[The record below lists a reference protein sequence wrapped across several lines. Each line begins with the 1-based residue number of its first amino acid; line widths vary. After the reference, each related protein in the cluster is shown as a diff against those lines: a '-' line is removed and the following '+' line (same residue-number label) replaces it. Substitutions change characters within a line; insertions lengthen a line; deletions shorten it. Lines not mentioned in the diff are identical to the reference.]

1 LQGFHVEDDSHR
13 GVGFIMRRKSKVV
26 SSDQTVRRNIHAI
39 VELEQTA
46 LDQRSRGERIGDL
59 ISQTA
64 GKMWFIALHAVW
76 FGAWMASNLG
86 IIPIGK
92 KFDPFP
98 FPFLTLLVS
107 LEAIFLSLF
116 ILVSQNRASRQSEA
130 RAQLDLQINLLAELE
145 ATKMLQLLR
154 ALCAHS
160 GLPEA
165 DDPEVNQL
173 AKRTEPKTLVNE
185 IRSNM
190 PDV

>member
-1 LQGFHVEDDSHR
+1 
-13 GVGFIMRRKSKVV
+13 MRRKSKAV
-26 SSDQTVRRNIHAI
+26 SSDQTVRRNILEI
-39 VELEQTA
+39 GELEKTA
-46 LDQRSRGERIGDL
+46 LDQRSRGERIGDS

-76 FGAWMASNLG
+76 FSVWMAANLG
-86 IIPIGK
+86 LGK

-98 FPFLTLLVS
+98 FPFLTLVVS

-130 RAQLDLQINLLAELE
+130 RAHLDLQVNLLAELE

-154 ALCAHS
+154 ALCAHN

-165 DDPEVNQL
+165 DDPEVKQL
-173 AKRTEPKTLVNE
+173 VQRTEPKRLVKE

-190 PDV
+190 PEV